1 MTSKDIIEAYLD
13 RDIYEAAGERTLQK
27 IVNVET
33 RRENLTDSQRQLLLA
48 LIHRRHEDRQMDRVR
63 RSINDTEFASI
74 VDSEFSIDSMN
85 SDRET
90 EVIEFISSLR
100 KINDSLGDKI
110 QALEAAKEKQL
121 KKTSQLTRK
130 LFNAEGQNPMK
141 TVEDVATITQE
152 IHTFN
157 ASATK

>member
-33 RRENLTDSQRQLLLA
+33 RRENLTDTQRQLLLA

-90 EVIEFISSLR
+90 EVIEFISSLQ
-100 KINDSLGDKI
+100 KINDSLNDKI
-110 QALEAAKEKQL
+110 QALEAAKAKQQ

-130 LFNAEGQNPMK
+130 LFNAEGQNPLK

-152 IHTFN
+152 IHAFN

>member
-90 EVIEFISSLR
+90 EVIEFISSLQ
-100 KINDSLGDKI
+100 KINNSLDDKI
-110 QALEAAKEKQL
+110 RALEAAKAKQL
-121 KKTSQLTRK
+121 KKTSQHTRK
-130 LFNAEGQNPMK
+130 LFNAEGQSPMK

-152 IHTFN
+152 IHAFN

>member
-33 RRENLTDSQRQLLLA
+33 RRVNLTDSQRQLLLA

-63 RSINDTEFASI
+63 RSINDTEFSSI

-100 KINDSLGDKI
+100 KINDSLDDKI